1 MILVL
6 DASAMVAFLRDESG
20 AAVVES
26 ALLDDE
32 AIAYAH
38 RINVVE
44 VFYDFHR
51 SGGETAAQTA
61 LSQLENIGLRIVDDL
76 GANLW
81 QDAARLKSE
90 WHRVSLADCFGVALT
105 RQMNGEFLTADHHEL
120 DRLEA
125 AQTAN
130 FTFIR

>member
-6 DASAMVAFLRDESG
+6 DASAMVAFLRDEIG
-20 AAVVES
+20 AEVVES
-26 ALLDDE
+26 ALLDAE

-51 SGGETAAQTA
+51 GGGDKAARAA
-61 LSQLENIGLRIVDDL
+61 LERLDTFDLQIVDDL
-76 GANLW
+76 NADLW

-90 WHRVSLADCFGVALT
+90 WRRVSLADCFGVALT
-105 RQMNGEFLTADHHEL
+105 RQMKGEFLTSDRGEL
-120 DRLEA
+120 EKLEK
-125 AQTAN
+125 AQITN
-130 FTFIR
+130 IKFIR